1 MSPNTLAGMN
11 RRRDAQ
17 RERDLARMKFIAFV
31 LLAAAAAL
39 YAVATAFRERH
50 PAWGYA
56 AAFAEAAMV
65 GAVADWFAIVA
76 LFRHPLGLP
85 IPHTAII
92 ARSKTRIGGNLARF
106 IVTHFLDTPLVLAKL
121 RDLQPGRRVAHWL
134 ARRRNARTLAQH
146 AVAVFR
152 YALVTLDDERVRA
165 FVRNALVSRLEA
177 VDVTRL
183 GGQLLDVLTSQ
194 GRHQVLLDEVLQQL
208 ARLLQD
214 ERLRE
219 RFAALVAAELRV
231 LRYVGLDT
239 VAGAIATEKIAA
251 GVGRLIAEMAD
262 DPQHELRQRFDTFMA
277 DFVRRLKEDPEFRLR
292 GEDIKRE
299 VLAHPA
305 LAHYLQSLWSEL
317 LAWLGA
323 DLARPDSSI
332 RQRVEDAAFAIG
344 RKLLKDPAMQA
355 WIDAQLIE
363 NAPRWIE
370 RYRDDV
376 GRYIEARVAGWDTRE
391 LVQELESNI
400 GRDLQF
406 IRINGTL
413 VGGLVGLAIHCLTQ
427 WAQA

>member
-1 MSPNTLAGMN
+1 
-11 RRRDAQ
+11 
-17 RERDLARMKFIAFV
+17 
-31 LLAAAAAL
+31 
-39 YAVATAFRERH
+39 
-50 PAWGYA
+50 
-56 AAFAEAAMV
+56 
-65 GAVADWFAIVA
+65 
-76 LFRHPLGLP
+76 
-85 IPHTAII
+85 
-92 ARSKTRIGGNLARF
+92 
-106 IVTHFLDTPLVLAKL
+106 
-121 RDLQPGRRVAHWL
+121 
-134 ARRRNARTLAQH
+134 
-146 AVAVFR
+146 
-152 YALVTLDDERVRA
+152 
-165 FVRNALVSRLEA
+165 
-177 VDVTRL
+177 
-183 GGQLLDVLTSQ
+183 
-194 GRHQVLLDEVLQQL
+194 
-208 ARLLQD
+208 
-214 ERLRE
+214 
-219 RFAALVAAELRV
+219 
-231 LRYVGLDT
+231 
-239 VAGAIATEKIAA
+239 
-251 GVGRLIAEMAD
+251 
-262 DPQHELRQRFDTFMA
+262 MA